1 MRASRLLAIL
11 IQLQLRGRLTAE
23 VLARTFEVSIR
34 TVYRDVDALCV
45 AGVPIRCE
53 RGPGGGFELIDGYRT
68 RLTGLSADEVEA
80 LFVIGMPGPAAA
92 LGLGGAAT
100 QASNKLLAA
109 LPDSRRDHAGRLRQ
123 RLHLDPVPWYQESEP
138 GPHLPVLARAV
149 IAQQR
154 VHLRYDSWKQVRDW
168 TLDPLGLVLKA
179 GSWYLVGRSERGIG
193 MYKVQQ
199 IRDCCV
205 DTAHFEAP
213 PDFDLPEWWRQQLVQ
228 FDTRLRP
235 DRARLAVS
243 ASGRARLARLG
254 AYAERALAAA
264 APADATGWTVVD
276 LPIEGIEQ
284 TALQLLSLGPEF
296 RVLEPAEL
304 RAHLADLARRM
315 HALLL

>member
-11 IQLQLRGRLTAE
+11 IQLQLRGRLTADA
-23 VLARTFEVSIR
+23 LSRTFEVSIR
-34 TVYRDVDALCV
+34 TVYRDVDALCT

-92 LGLGGAAT
+92 LGLGGAAN

-109 LPDSRRDHAGRLRQ
+109 LPDGRRDQAGRLRQ
-123 RLHLDPVPWYQESEP
+123 RLHLDPVPWYQDSEP
-138 GPHLPVLARAV
+138 GPYLPALARAV

-154 VHLRYDSWKQVRDW
+154 VYLRYDSWKQVRDW

-179 GSWYLVGRSERGIG
+179 GSWYLIGRSERGIG
-193 MYKVQQ
+193 MYKVRQ
-199 IRDCCV
+199 ILDCRV
-205 DTAHFEAP
+205 DDARFDAP
-213 PDFDLPEWWRQQLVQ
+213 PDFDLPEWWRQQLLQ
-228 FDTRLRP
+228 FDARLRP
-235 DRARLAVS
+235 DRARLALS
-243 ASGRARLARLG
+243 ASGRQRLARLG
-254 AYAERALAAA
+254 AHAERALAVA
-264 APADATGWTVVD
+264 APADAAGWSEVE

-296 RVLEPAEL
+296 RVLEPADL
-304 RAHLADLARRM
+304 RTHLADLARRM

>member
-109 LPDSRRDHAGRLRQ
+109 LPDGRRDQAGRLRQ
-123 RLHLDPVPWYQESEP
+123 RLHLDPVPWYQDSEP
-138 GPHLPVLARAV
+138 GPHLPALARAV

-205 DTAHFEAP
+205 DTVHFEAP

-243 ASGRARLARLG
+243 ASGRQRLARLG

-264 APADATGWTVVD
+264 TPPDSAGWTVVD

-296 RVLEPAEL
+296 RVLEPLAL
-304 RAHLADLARRM
+304 RVHLEDLARRM